1 MNPRTYRHT
10 SSAQQLPEAKQ
21 GRVPL
26 SGYPEKNIQNPY
38 GLGMPQAVEF
48 AKSACSTAVCLNSCL
63 MDFYRHFFWY
73 PLGLEYWFEG
83 QSRAFAT
90 MMDLG
95 TQCLCMQAPHAS
107 STPAPCAY
115 CHPGMTDK
123 EFAKEMGM
131 TDKEF
136 AKEQAE
142 ETEEMEHGMDVAVE
156 AFEEEIL
163 A

>member
-1 MNPRTYRHT
+1 
-10 SSAQQLPEAKQ
+10 
-21 GRVPL
+21 
-26 SGYPEKNIQNPY
+26 
-38 GLGMPQAVEF
+38 
-48 AKSACSTAVCLNSCL
+48 
-63 MDFYRHFFWY
+63 
-73 PLGLEYWFEG
+73 
-83 QSRAFAT
+83 
-90 MMDLG
+90 
-95 TQCLCMQAPHAS
+95 
-107 STPAPCAY
+107 
-115 CHPGMTDK
+115 MTDK